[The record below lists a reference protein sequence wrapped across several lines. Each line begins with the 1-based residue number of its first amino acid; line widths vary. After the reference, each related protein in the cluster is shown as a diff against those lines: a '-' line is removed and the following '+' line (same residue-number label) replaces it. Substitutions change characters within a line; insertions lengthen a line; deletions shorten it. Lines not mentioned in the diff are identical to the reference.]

1 MPIYGALAR
10 YALALP
16 LSRGALVGVG
26 VNLVSHPLGFLV
38 IGPALTGALG
48 DTGALAVVEAWA
60 CVSETALLW
69 VALPRRRGPE
79 LALISLVAN
88 GASFAVG
95 LALSGLV
102 G

>member
-26 VNLVSHPLGFLV
+26 VNLVSHPVGFLV
-38 IGPALTGALG
+38 LGPALTGALG
-48 DTGALAVVEAWA
+48 DTGALAVVEIWAWA
-60 CVSETALLW
+60 SETTLLW
-69 VALPRRRGPE
+69 VALRRRRGAE

-95 LALSGLV
+95 VVLFGLV
-102 G
+102 R